1 MTTHNRLTERTVRVF
16 VAVGISAEA
25 RQQLVDAVDRI
36 RSEIPQGV
44 QWANP
49 DGMHL
54 TLKFLGNIP
63 SAGVEPLLQCLNPVA
78 SVTSHFQLHLAGLGV
93 FPNRRKPRV
102 LWAGVGGDLDA
113 LSQLQLKTEDAITTL
128 GYPPEQRPFRP
139 HITLGRPRRSVPDA
153 QLSRIG
159 SVVSALASLSPVVW
173 QVESVDVMQSE
184 LHPSGARYTVLGSVP
199 LKSPHPRLTQSPQG
213 EGTE

>member
-1 MTTHNRLTERTVRVF
+1 MTSRTGSVRVF

-25 RQQLVDAVDRI
+25 REQLIGAVERI
-36 RSEIPQGV
+36 RQEVPQGI

-49 DGMHL
+49 NGMHL

-63 SAGVEPLLQCLNPVA
+63 SVGVGPLLECLEPVA
-78 SVTSHFQLHLAGLGV
+78 SEAKPFPLQLDGLGM

-102 LWAGVGGDLDA
+102 LWAGVDGDLDE
-113 LSQLQLKTEDAITTL
+113 LSSLQQASEDAINAL
-128 GYPPEQRPFRP
+128 GYPSEQRPFRP
-139 HITLGRPRRSVPDA
+139 HITLGRPRRSVSDA

-159 SVVSALASLSPVVW
+159 AAVSSVAPPSPAGW

-184 LHPSGARYTVLGSVP
+184 LHPTGARYTVLGSVP
-199 LKSPHPRLTQSPQG
+199 LKSPPPAG
-213 EGTE
+213 EG

>member
-1 MTTHNRLTERTVRVF
+1 MNTRNRSTQGTVRVF

-25 RQQLVDAVDRI
+25 RQQLIDATDRI
-36 RSEIPQGV
+36 RRDVPQGI

-63 SAGVEPLLQCLNPVA
+63 SNGVEPLLDCLKSVA
-78 SVTSHFQLHLAGLGV
+78 SESSPFPLNLVGLGM

-102 LWAGVGGDLDA
+102 LWAGVDGDLDA
-113 LSQLQLKTEDAITTL
+113 LSRLQQGTEDAITAI

-139 HITLGRPRRSVPDA
+139 HITLGRPRRSVSDA

-159 SVVSALASLSPVVW
+159 AVVSALAPLSPVSW
-173 QVESVDVMQSE
+173 QVEAVDLMQSE
-184 LHPSGARYTVLGSVP
+184 LHPSGARYTVLGLLP
-199 LKSPHPRLTQSPQG
+199 LAKSPPPAG
-213 EGTE
+213 EG

>member
-1 MTTHNRLTERTVRVF
+1 MTSRSDTVRVF

-25 RQQLVDAVDRI
+25 REQLLGAVERI
-36 RSEIPQGV
+36 RQEIPHGI

-63 SAGVEPLLQCLNPVA
+63 SAGVTPLLECLEPVA
-78 SVTSHFQLHLAGLGV
+78 AEFDAFPLQLAELGM

-102 LWAGVGGDLDA
+102 LWAGTGGDLDA
-113 LSQLQLKTEDAITTL
+113 LTRLQQAAEDAITAL
-128 GYPPEQRPFRP
+128 GYLPEQRPFRP
-139 HITLGRPRRSVPDA
+139 HITLGRPRRSVSDA

-159 SVVSALASLSPVVW
+159 AVVSGIAPPYSVGW

-184 LHPSGARYTVLGSVP
+184 LHPSGARYTVLGSAP
-199 LKSPHPRLTQSPQG
+199 LKSPLPIAKSPPPAG
-213 EGTE
+213 EG

>member
-1 MTTHNRLTERTVRVF
+1 MTSRTDSIRVF
-16 VAVGISAEA
+16 VAVGISGEA
-25 RQQLVDAVDRI
+25 QEQLIGAVERI
-36 RSEIPQGV
+36 RQDIPQGI

-63 SAGVEPLLQCLNPVA
+63 SSGVGPLLDCLGPVA
-78 SVTSHFQLHLAGLGV
+78 AGHSHFPLHLAGLGM

-113 LSQLQLKTEDAITTL
+113 LSSLQQGAEDAINAL

-139 HITLGRPRRSVPDA
+139 HITLGRPRRSVSDA

-159 SVVSALASLSPVVW
+159 AAVSALTPPSPVGW
-173 QVESVDVMQSE
+173 LVESADVMQSE
-184 LHPSGARYTVLGSVP
+184 LHPTGARYTVLGSAP
-199 LKSPHPRLTQSPQG
+199 LKSPLPIAKSPPPAG
-213 EGTE
+213 EG

>member
-1 MTTHNRLTERTVRVF
+1 MTIRTRSKEDAVRVF

-25 RQQLVDAVDRI
+25 RQQLIDACGRI
-36 RSEIPQGV
+36 RRDVPQGI

-63 SAGVEPLLQCLNPVA
+63 FSGVEPLLQCLGPAA
-78 SVTSHFQLHLAGLGV
+78 SEACPFPLRLAGLGM
-93 FPNRRKPRV
+93 FPNQRKPRV
-102 LWAGVGGDLDA
+102 LWAGVDGDLRA
-113 LSQLQLKTEDAITTL
+113 LSHLQLATEDAITAL

-159 SVVSALASLSPVVW
+159 SVVSTLAPPSPAGW

-184 LHPSGARYTVLGSVP
+184 LHPSGARYTILGSVP
-199 LKSPHPRLTQSPQG
+199 LKSSLPLAKPPPPAG
-213 EGTE
+213 EG

>member
-1 MTTHNRLTERTVRVF
+1 MTGRNETVRVF

-25 RQQLVDAVDRI
+25 REQLIDAVQRI
-36 RSEIPQGV
+36 RRDAPQGI

-49 DGMHL
+49 DGMHV

-63 SAGVEPLLQCLNPVA
+63 SVGVEPLLDCLRPVA
-78 SVTSHFQLHLAGLGV
+78 AEAVPFPLQLAGLGM

-102 LWAGVGGDLDA
+102 LWAGVDGGLDA
-113 LSQLQLKTEDAITTL
+113 LSGLQQASEEAINAL

-139 HITLGRPRRSVPDA
+139 HITLGRPRRGVSDA
-153 QLSRIG
+153 QLARIG
-159 SVVSALASLSPVVW
+159 AAVSGVAPPSPAGW
-173 QVESVDVMQSE
+173 QVESVDVMRSE

-199 LKSPHPRLTQSPQG
+199 LKSQPHNG
-213 EGTE
+213 EGCPKSPPPAGEG

>member
-1 MTTHNRLTERTVRVF
+1 MTSRSDTVRVF

-25 RQQLVDAVDRI
+25 REQLVGAVERI
-36 RSEIPQGV
+36 RQDIPQGI

-49 DGMHL
+49 GGMHL

-63 SAGVEPLLQCLNPVA
+63 SVGVRPLLECLEPVA
-78 SVTSHFQLHLAGLGV
+78 AGHCPFSLRLSGLGM

-102 LWAGVGGDLDA
+102 LWAGTGGELDA
-113 LSQLQLKTEDAITTL
+113 LARLQQAVEDAITGL
-128 GYPPEQRPFRP
+128 GYPREKRPFRP
-139 HITLGRPRRSVPDA
+139 HITLGRPRRSVSDA

-159 SVVSALASLSPVVW
+159 AAVSALTPPSPTCW

-184 LHPSGARYTVLGSVP
+184 LHPTGARYTVLGSAS
-199 LKSPHPRLTQSPQG
+199 LKSPLPIAESPPPAE
-213 EGTE
+213 EG

>member
-1 MTTHNRLTERTVRVF
+1 MTSRTDTVRVF

-25 RQQLVDAVDRI
+25 REQLIGAVERI
-36 RSEIPQGV
+36 RQEVPQGI

-49 DGMHL
+49 EGMHL

-63 SAGVEPLLQCLNPVA
+63 SASVGPLLECLKPVA
-78 SVTSHFQLHLAGLGV
+78 SEASPFPLHLAGLGM

-102 LWAGVGGDLDA
+102 LWAGVDGDLDE
-113 LSQLQLKTEDAITTL
+113 LSSLQQASEEAINAL

-139 HITLGRPRRSVPDA
+139 HITLGRPRRSVSDA

-159 SVVSALASLSPVVW
+159 AAVSSVAPPSPAGW

-184 LHPSGARYTVLGSVP
+184 LHPTGARYTVLGSALLKPP
-199 LKSPHPRLTQSPQG
+199 LFEGEDFPKSPLPAG
-213 EGTE
+213 EG

>member
-1 MTTHNRLTERTVRVF
+1 MTPRTDSIRVF

-25 RQQLVDAVDRI
+25 RDQLIGAVERI
-36 RSEIPQGV
+36 RQDVPQGI

-63 SAGVEPLLQCLNPVA
+63 SSGIGPLLDCLGPVA
-78 SVTSHFQLHLAGLGV
+78 AGHSHFPLHLASLGM

-102 LWAGVGGDLDA
+102 LWAGVDGDLDA
-113 LSQLQLKTEDAITTL
+113 LDRLQQASENAINAL

-139 HITLGRPRRSVPDA
+139 HITLGRPRRSVSDA
-153 QLSRIG
+153 QLARIG
-159 SVVSALASLSPVVW
+159 AAVSGTPAPPPVGW

-184 LHPSGARYTVLGSVP
+184 LHPSGARYTVLGSAP
-199 LKSPHPRLTQSPQG
+199 L
-213 EGTE
+213 GTG

>member
-1 MTTHNRLTERTVRVF
+1 MTSRTDSIRVF
-16 VAVGISAEA
+16 VAVGISAKA
-25 RQQLVDAVDRI
+25 REQLIGAVERI
-36 RSEIPQGV
+36 RQGIPQGI

-63 SAGVEPLLQCLNPVA
+63 SSGVGPLLDCLGPVA
-78 SVTSHFQLHLAGLGV
+78 AGHSRFPLHLAGLGM

-102 LWAGVGGDLDA
+102 LWAGVDGDLNA
-113 LSQLQLKTEDAITTL
+113 LDRLQQGAEDAINAL

-139 HITLGRPRRSVPDA
+139 HITLGRPRRSVSDA
-153 QLSRIG
+153 QLARIG
-159 SVVSALASLSPVVW
+159 SSVSDTSAPSPIGW

-199 LKSPHPRLTQSPQG
+199 LGSG
-213 EGTE
+213 

>member
-1 MTTHNRLTERTVRVF
+1 MTNRSETVRVF
-16 VAVGISAEA
+16 VAVGISEEA
-25 RQQLVDAVDRI
+25 REQLIGAVERI
-36 RSEIPQGV
+36 RREVSQGI

-49 DGMHL
+49 SGMHL

-63 SAGVEPLLQCLNPVA
+63 SVGVGPLLEWLESVA
-78 SVTSHFQLHLAGLGV
+78 SEAKPFPLQLDGLGM

-113 LSQLQLKTEDAITTL
+113 LACLQQAAESAITAL

-139 HITLGRPRRSVPDA
+139 HVTLGRPRRSVSDA

-159 SVVSALASLSPVVW
+159 AAVSGIAPPSQVGW

-184 LHPSGARYTVLGSVP
+184 LHPSGARYTVLGSAP
-199 LKSPHPRLTQSPQG
+199 LKSPLRNR
-213 EGTE
+213 EG